1 MYDGALEKEK
11 KRGRRDVLKKNLVFN
26 DLSALLLPLA
36 EDTAEVFKGALQDT
50 CIS

>member
-11 KRGRRDVLKKNLVFN
+11 ERKEVLKKKAVLN

-36 EDTAEVFKGALQDT
+36 EVTAEIFKGAFLPLVNL
-50 CIS
+50 

>member
-11 KRGRRDVLKKNLVFN
+11 ERKGVLKNNVVLN

-36 EDTAEVFKGALQDT
+36 EVTAEIFKGAFLT
-50 CIS
+50 LVKL